1 MITAGVDAAVALE
14 ALKHRDGLYQAGIP
28 GYTSN
33 FSRDSFTYGL
43 LANDLA
49 ALRAQLMFS
58 ARHQGHRADA
68 MTGEEPGKIHHEL
81 PGVKQ
86 DDRLTTYN
94 ACDTTA
100 LFLLALAHLADR
112 GDPEVVRR
120 YRSNIDR
127 ALAYLDSHLIHDV
140 FHEDTRQSGADHFAL
155 KVTYW
160 KDSELNVSHPEKAA
174 RYPIAYALVHFQCVA
189 ALRAMAELTG
199 SIELASEADKLTQR
213 GLAAFWRRDHFAVA
227 VRGGADV
234 ADAVSSDSLHTL
246 LFLEPGTIASSDLE
260 LVVRYSEQ
268 LATPFGYLP
277 ALPTDAGVDPYHT
290 RYVWVHEQAL
300 LHAAAGCHGL
310 QRPRDV
316 AARVIP
322 AFKHGF
328 PELIDPEDGS
338 PIAGNRTQLWS
349 VGAYRYFERCRAR
362 DDASGGARGT
372 PPEAEGRCRLERPR
386 G

>member
-1 MITAGVDAAVALE
+1 MITAGVDPAVALE

-68 MTGEEPGKIHHEL
+68 VTGEEPGKIHHEL

-86 DDRLTTYN
+86 DDLLTTYN

-100 LFLLALAHLADR
+100 LFLLALAHVAKR
-112 GDPEVVRR
+112 GDSGVVRV
-120 YRSNIDR
+120 YRSNIERSLD
-127 ALAYLDSHLIHDV
+127 YLRSHLIDDV
-140 FHEDTRQSGADHFAL
+140 FHEDARQSGADRFAL

-160 KDSELNVSHPEKAA
+160 KDSELNLPDPEKAA
-174 RYPIAYALVHFQCVA
+174 RYPIAYALVHFQYVA
-189 ALRAMAELTG
+189 ALRAMADLMG
-199 SIELASEADKLTQR
+199 STELANQADSLTQR
-213 GLAAFWRRDHFAVA
+213 GLEAFWRRDHFAVA
-227 VRGGADV
+227 VRGDGVV
-234 ADAVSSDSLHTL
+234 ADATSSDSLHTL
-246 LFLEPGTIASSDLE
+246 LFLEPGTIDSSSLA
-260 LVVRYSEQ
+260 LVEPYSEP

-277 ALPTDAGVDPYHT
+277 ALPEAADVDPYHI

-300 LHAAAGCHGL
+300 LHAAASRHGL
-310 QRPRDV
+310 QRSMEL

-322 AFKHGF
+322 AFEHGF

-349 VGAYRYFERCRAR
+349 VGAYRYFERFRSRA
-362 DDASGGARGT
+362 DASGGAGQR
-372 PPEAEGRCRLERPR
+372 ASRS
-386 G
+386 

>member
-1 MITAGVDAAVALE
+1 
-14 ALKHRDGLYQAGIP
+14 
-28 GYTSN
+28 
-33 FSRDSFTYGL
+33 
-43 LANDLA
+43 
-49 ALRAQLMFS
+49 
-58 ARHQGHRADA
+58 

-86 DDRLTTYN
+86 DGLLTTYD

-100 LFLLALAHLADR
+100 LFLIALAHVANR
-112 GDPEVVRR
+112 GDSDVMRI
-120 YRSNIDR
+120 YRSNIER
-127 ALAYLDSHLIHDV
+127 ALEYVHSHLIDDV
-140 FHEDTRQSGADHFAL
+140 FHEDTRQSGAERFAL

-160 KDSELNVSHPEKAA
+160 KDSELNLPDPDKAA

-199 SIELASEADKLTQR
+199 SIELARKADTMTQR

-227 VRGGADV
+227 VRGSTDV

-246 LFLEPGTIASSDLE
+246 LFLEPGEIESSDLE
-260 LVVRYSEQ
+260 LVGRYSEQ

-300 LHAAAGCHGL
+300 LHAAADRHGL
-310 QRPRDV
+310 HHPRDI

-322 AFKHGF
+322 AFGHGF

-349 VGAYRYFERCRAR
+349 IGAYRYFERSRAR
-362 DDASGGARGT
+362 GDASGGS
-372 PPEAEGRCRLERPR
+372 GRR
-386 G
+386 